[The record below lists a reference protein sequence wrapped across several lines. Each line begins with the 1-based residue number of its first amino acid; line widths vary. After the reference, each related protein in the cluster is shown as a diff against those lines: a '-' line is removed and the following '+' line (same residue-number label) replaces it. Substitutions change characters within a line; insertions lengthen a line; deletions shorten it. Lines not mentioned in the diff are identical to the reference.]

1 MDLLKKELSECDIKQ
16 RVNNLYTF
24 WDKNFDDVDCLVV
37 KDGSD
42 DSDSLKI
49 KTIAIHAWLFK
60 CEMLETI
67 LVITK
72 NSIIFLGSEEMIKTL
87 SILTEKLSQIN
98 VEFHLLTKS
107 ANIESHNL
115 KIF

>member
-1 MDLLKKELSECDIKQ
+1 MKAGIKNSPSLLTAI
-16 RVNNLYTF
+16 
-24 WDKNFDDVDCLVV
+24 
-37 KDGSD
+37 
-42 DSDSLKI
+42 DSPNTMNAKISVFFFELKI

-107 ANIESHNL
+107 ANIESQLENIL
-115 KIF
+115 D